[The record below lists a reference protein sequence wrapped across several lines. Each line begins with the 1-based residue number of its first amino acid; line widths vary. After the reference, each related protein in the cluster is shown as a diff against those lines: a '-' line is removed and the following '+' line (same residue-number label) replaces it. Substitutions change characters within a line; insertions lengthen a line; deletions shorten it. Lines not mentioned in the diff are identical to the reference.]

1 LTEAKDDTGIR
12 DRWAAVDTYLDGLF
26 LSSDPAMDAVRDVI
40 IKEKLPPIS
49 VSPSQGKLLYVL
61 AKAMGARRI
70 LELGTLGGYST
81 IWLARALPTTGEV
94 VTIELDPR
102 HAEIARAN
110 LKRAQVDHRVDLR
123 VGSCLDVLPALA
135 AEGKAPFDFIF
146 IDADKD
152 NYAEYLDWSVR
163 LSRPGTFIFADNVIR
178 EGGVVDPKSTDAAV
192 RGVQRFNKAL
202 AADRRVTSTAIQT
215 VGAKSYDG
223 FAAILVTGDGRKSA

>member
-12 DRWAAVDTYLDGLF
+12 DRWAAVDEYVNGLF
-26 LSSDPAMDAVRDVI
+26 LPSDTVMEAVRDDLI
-40 IKEKLPPIS
+40 QQKLPPIS

-81 IWLARALPTTGEV
+81 IWLARALPEGGRV
-94 VTIELDPR
+94 VTIELETR
-102 HAEIARAN
+102 HADIARRN
-110 LKRAQVDHRVDLR
+110 LERAGVMDRVDLR
-123 VGSCLDVLPALA
+123 IGNCLDVLPALA
-135 AEGKAPFDFIF
+135 AEDKRPFDFIF

-163 LSRPGTFIFADNVIR
+163 LSRPGSFIFADNVIR

-192 RGVQRFNKAL
+192 RGIQRFNKAL

-223 FAAILVTGDGRKSA
+223 FAAILVTGDGTNSR

>member
-12 DRWAAVDTYLDGLF
+12 DRWAVVDEYVNGLF
-26 LSSDPAMDAVRDVI
+26 LPSDTVLDAVRDDL

-61 AKAMGARRI
+61 AKAMGARHI

-81 IWLARALPTTGEV
+81 IWLARALPPGGGV
-94 VTIELDPR
+94 ITIELETR
-102 HAEIARAN
+102 HADIARRNLERAN
-110 LKRAQVDHRVDLR
+110 VMDRVDLR

-135 AEGKAPFDFIF
+135 AEGKGPFDFIF

-152 NYAEYLDWSVR
+152 NYAEYLDWSVK

-178 EGGVVDPKSTDAAV
+178 EGGVADPNSTDAAV
-192 RGVQRFNKAL
+192 RGIRRFNRAL

-223 FAAILVTGDGRKSA
+223 FAAILVTG